1 VPKATITKAE
11 IGRVLDAAI
20 ARQGQFGCREIKPD
34 GTILIHP
41 KQTNI
46 IDKPSVY
53 PRLKEW
59 KG

>member
-1 VPKATITKAE
+1 MPKATITKAA
-11 IGRVLDAAI
+11 IGRVLDAVI
-20 ARQGQFGCREIKPD
+20 ARQDQFGCLEIKPD

-41 KQTNI
+41 KHPDTV
-46 IDKPSVY
+46 DKRPDS